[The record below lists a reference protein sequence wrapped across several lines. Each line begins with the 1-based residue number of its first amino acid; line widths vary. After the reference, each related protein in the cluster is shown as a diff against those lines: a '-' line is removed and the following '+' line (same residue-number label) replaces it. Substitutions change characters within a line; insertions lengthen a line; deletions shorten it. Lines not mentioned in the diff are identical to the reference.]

1 MTKTWTWSRNG
12 WVVRTPDQHT
22 DAVVADECVP
32 YCTVTLPPRATT
44 QRDEPEE
51 EEFTR
56 LMKVRREALGLSL
69 DEVACLTE
77 LSVRTLQRA
86 EEDPQYRPQRET
98 RARLSWFF
106 GDAAWQPFGYHVVDL
121 EREDAERQAA
131 QVEKAVGLLR
141 RCLRSPYRRR
151 AMGAT
156 KALTWLVLGE
166 RVGTFLVLSSLV
178 PPRVRPQPRAAE
190 PLLSRDEERELG
202 FPEREFGEVIQ
213 RTAGGIQRFAR
224 AASAY
229 AEAVLAGKP
238 QTRALVREAWD
249 ALADLTEDDVSD
261 FLGLSRADVTR
272 EIVRHLRHD
281 WALGRP
287 KVAGRLW
294 QVLETW
300 EDDPEWEASPP
311 DETSA
316 MPEEEPVRPCL
327 DEALPWVLDHEH
339 ELAELLEAPL
349 DQVTACIVPDLR
361 KTHEEILTA
370 VRAAAKWAATLPG
383 DPETLFR
390 ERLQRLC
397 GGGRDGAREVRGLGL
412 DPEVV
417 AELVDLR
424 TVLQEARTARAREQA
439 LWQSVIG
446 WIQQPFHG
454 SAQGSSEANRL
465 ARALLS
471 LLPEPPIAEQA
482 LLAEDEAH
490 GTVAELGLQF
500 LPELA
505 NDPDRGRRFV
515 LGALRDWLKQHRG
528 VVLPIRAVAQQ
539 RRAALAEGTRAACV
553 GHGEETTAGKMA
565 RALLLSLPRPIATP
579 GLALPT
585 CEVQTRL
592 TKGLPYFFP
601 TKRTATDRYAEA
613 QRIVL
618 AAWQTHHAA

>member
-1 MTKTWTWSRNG
+1 MQG
-12 WVVRTPDQHT
+12 D
-22 DAVVADECVP
+22 DAED
-32 YCTVTLPPRATT
+32 
-44 QRDEPEE
+44 E
-51 EEFTR
+51 EEFSR

-69 DEVACLTE
+69 DEVAFFTD

-86 EEDPQYRPQRET
+86 EEDAEYRPQRET
-98 RARLSWFF
+98 RARLAWFF
-106 GDAAWQPFGYHVVDL
+106 GDAAWQPVGYHVIDPA
-121 EREDAERQAA
+121 REDAERQAA
-131 QVEKAVGLLR
+131 LVEKAVGLLA
-141 RCLRSPYRRR
+141 RCLRAPYRRR
-151 AMGAT
+151 ATGAT
-156 KALTWLVLGE
+156 KALTWLLLRE
-166 RVGTFLVLSSLV
+166 RIGTFLVLSSLV
-178 PPRVRPQPRAAE
+178 PPRVRPQPRAEE
-190 PLLSRDEERELG
+190 PALSRDEERELG
-202 FPEREFGEVIQ
+202 FPEREYGEVTQ

-238 QTRALVREAWD
+238 QTRTLVRDAWD
-249 ALADLTEDDVSD
+249 ALADVTDDDSRD
-261 FLGLSRADVTR
+261 FLGLSRADVSR
-272 EIVRHLRHD
+272 EIARHLRHD
-281 WALGRP
+281 WMLGRP

-294 QVLETW
+294 QALETW
-300 EDDPEWEASPP
+300 EDDPAWEASPP
-311 DETSA
+311 DEPIA
-316 MPEEEPVRPCL
+316 LPEEEPVRPCL

-361 KTHEEILTA
+361 KTQVEILTA

-390 ERLQRLC
+390 ERVQRLC

-417 AELVDLR
+417 TALVDLPGI
-424 TVLQEARTARAREQA
+424 LQEARAVRAREQA

-446 WIQQPFHG
+446 WIEQPFHG
-454 SAQGSSEANRL
+454 SAQENSEANRL

-490 GTVAELGLQF
+490 GTVVELGLQF

-505 NDPDRGRRFV
+505 SDPDRGRRFV

-539 RRAALAEGTRAACV
+539 RRSALTEGTRAACV
-553 GHGEETTAGKMA
+553 GRGEETTAGKMA

-601 TKRTATDRYAEA
+601 TKKAAAERYAEA
-613 QRIVL
+613 QRIVR
-618 AAWQTHHAA
+618 AAWQTHRAA